1 MNFPDAAPQK
11 MLMNIDLETGTV
23 TGIFYLRI
31 KNEEFWLEMD
41 LPISGSINLETR
53 VISADIGEVTI
64 NGILSS
70 DDNTASGTSSEKGGT
85 WSVSR

>member
-1 MNFPDAAPQK
+1 
-11 MLMNIDLETGTV
+11 MLMTIDLETGTV

-41 LPISGSINLETR
+41 LPISVSINLETR